1 MILIIII
8 ALNLLC
14 YVFLMNLKTSKLLI
28 PLAISATLA
37 PYYVFAVD
45 NSRNDQITVTGNWL
59 ENTEDGEVVFNHPGA
74 RTVRSQQQIKES
86 GSETIG
92 DALKGI
98 PGVQVRESNGTGGSD
113 VSLNVGVRGLTSR
126 LSPRSTILLD
136 GMPLAAAPYGQPQL
150 SMSPLSLGSIESI
163 DVIRGGASVRY
174 GPQNV
179 GGVINFVTK
188 PIPKDF
194 SGGVSLQTQGAKTGG
209 LKTLVDASVGGSK
222 ADDSA
227 GALLLYSGLHG
238 QGYRKS
244 NDNTDIDDLI
254 LKTRYAITDNDELLA
269 NFHYYHAMS
278 GMPGGL
284 TQAQYNA
291 DPFQSTRPYD
301 RFEGNRQDMSLK
313 YKHEEDDKQ
322 FELMTWFSKSYRGSY
337 IESEHKDKANER
349 RLVSYPRH
357 YTAYAIEPSYS
368 QLFRFNDISHEVT
381 VGYRYLNETADEK
394 AYRSNWYQTGTQSSR
409 PSTNDYYQHT
419 SGGTEAHA
427 IYLDDTIDVG
437 NWTVI
442 PGIRYENINIHLND
456 SFKNQNRSKR
466 YSEPLPA
473 LAVIYHIDDEWKLFA
488 NASTSFGSL
497 QYFQLNTKGVENSPA
512 NGLSAEKAHNY
523 EVGTK
528 YDNTAL
534 SLEATL
540 FYIDFD
546 DQLLYVENT
555 TGWTNLGAT
564 THQGVELAARYNLS
578 DLSDKLD
585 GISVYSTY
593 TYTKAVSKKGDF
605 AHKDLPFYS
614 RQVFTAGGRYETGNW
629 VWNLNTYAQSTQE
642 SPGTSSHYVTKPSAD
657 GRYGTIPGYMVWDA
671 RGEYHFGKSLS
682 DLTLSAGIKNL
693 FDQTYFT
700 RSTDNNYGIY
710 VGQPRTYY
718 VQASVKF

>member
-1 MILIIII
+1 MLLFMKPKKYSRLTPLAVFI
-8 ALNLLC
+8 ALFSHQS
-14 YVFLMNLKTSKLLI
+14 Y
-28 PLAISATLA
+28 
-37 PYYVFAVD
+37 AVD
-45 NSRNDQITVTGNWL
+45 NNKNDEITVVGNWL
-59 ENTEDGEVVFNHPGA
+59 ESADDSEVVFNHPGA
-74 RTVRSQQQIKES
+74 RTVKTKQQIKET
-86 GSETIG
+86 GSATIA

-188 PIPKDF
+188 PIPKEF
-194 SGGVSLQTQGAKTGG
+194 GGSAAIQTQGAKTGG
-209 LKTLVDASVGGSK
+209 LKTGVDASVGGSK
-222 ADDSA
+222 SDNSA

-254 LKTRYAITDNDELLA
+254 LKTRYALTDNDEILA
-269 NFHYYHAMS
+269 NFHYYRAIS

-291 DPFQSTRPYD
+291 DPYQSVRSFD
-301 RFEGNRQDMSLK
+301 RFEGNRQDMSFK
-313 YKHEEDDKQ
+313 YKHQEDDKQ

-337 IESEHKDKANER
+337 IESERKDNGGQS

-357 YTAYAIEPSYS
+357 YSAYAIEPSYS
-368 QLFRFNDISHEVT
+368 QLFRFNDISHELT

-394 AYRSNWYQTGTQSSR
+394 AYRSNWYQTGSQGSR
-409 PSTNDYYQHT
+409 PDTGQYYQHT

-437 NWTVI
+437 NWTII
-442 PGIRYENINIHLND
+442 PGIRYENIKIHLDD
-456 SFKNQNRSKR
+456 SFKNQNRSKN

-497 QYFQLNTKGVENSPA
+497 QYFQLNTAGVGNSPA

-523 EVGTK
+523 EVGTRF
-528 YDNTAL
+528 DNTAL
-534 SLEATL
+534 SLEMTL

-546 DQLLYVENT
+546 DQLQYIENS

-564 THQGVELAARYNLS
+564 THQGIELAAKYDLTELS
-578 DLSDKLD
+578 DVLE
-585 GISVYSTY
+585 GASVYSTY
-593 TYTKAVSKKGDF
+593 TYTKAISKKGNF
-605 AHKDLPFYS
+605 ADKDLPFYS
-614 RQVFTAGGRYETGNW
+614 RQVITAGSRYETGNW
-629 VWNLNTYAQSTQE
+629 VWNLNTYAQSSQE
-642 SPGTSSHYVTKPSAD
+642 SPGTGNSYITEGSAD
-657 GRYGTIPGYMVWDA
+657 GRYGTIPGYMVWDG

-693 FDQTYFT
+693 FNQTYFT
-700 RSTDNNYGIY
+700 RSTDNNAGIY

>member
-1 MILIIII
+1 MKSTKL
-8 ALNLLC
+8 ALLTPLAVYISFFCHQSHAADN
-14 YVFLMNLKTSKLLI
+14 TSK
-28 PLAISATLA
+28 
-37 PYYVFAVD
+37 
-45 NSRNDQITVTGNWL
+45 NDSMTVVGNWL
-59 ENTEDGEVVFNHPGA
+59 ENTEDSDVVFNHPGA
-74 RTVRSQQQIKES
+74 RTVKTKQQIKET
-86 GSETIG
+86 GSETIA

-113 VSLNVGVRGLTSR
+113 VSLNVGIRGLTSR

-163 DVIRGGASVRY
+163 DVIRGGGSVRY

-188 PIPKDF
+188 PIPKKF
-194 SGGVSLQTQGAKTGG
+194 SGSTSVQTQGAKTGD

-222 ADDSA
+222 SDDSA

-254 LKTRYAITDNDELLA
+254 LKTRYALTDNDEILA
-269 NFHYYHAMS
+269 NFHYYHAMA

-291 DPFQSTRPYD
+291 DPYQSTRSFD
-301 RFEGNRQDMSLK
+301 RFEGNRQDMLLK
-313 YKHEEDDKQ
+313 YKHQEDDKQ

-337 IESEHKDKANER
+337 IESEGTKDNTGKS

-368 QLFRFNDISHEVT
+368 QLFRFNDVSHEVT

-394 AYRSNWYQTGTQSSR
+394 AYRSNWYGTGSQSTR
-409 PSTNDYYQHT
+409 PSTSQYYQHT

-427 IYLDDTIDVG
+427 IYLDDTIDIG
-437 NWTVI
+437 NWTLI
-442 PGIRYENINIHLND
+442 PGIRYEYIDIHLND
-456 SFKNQNRSKR
+456 AFKNQRRSKN

-497 QYFQLNTKGVENSPA
+497 QYFQLNTAGVGNSPA
-512 NGLSAEKAHNY
+512 NGLSAEKARNY

-528 YDNTAL
+528 YDNTEL

-546 DQLLYVENT
+546 DQLQYVENT

-564 THQGVELAARYNLS
+564 THQGVELAARYDLSGLS
-578 DLSDKLD
+578 DILD
-585 GISVYSTY
+585 GVSVYSTY
-593 TYTKAVSKKGDF
+593 TFTKAISKKGKF
-605 AHKDLPFYS
+605 ADKDLPFYS
-614 RQVFTAGGRYETGNW
+614 RQVLTAGTRYETGHW
-629 VWNLNTYAQSTQE
+629 TWNLNTYAQSSQE
-642 SPGTSSHYVTKPSAD
+642 SPGTGNTYITEGSAD
-657 GRYGTIPGYMVWDA
+657 GRYGTIPGYMAWDA
-671 RGEYHFGKSLS
+671 RGEYQFGKELS
-682 DLTLSAGIKNL
+682 DLSLSAGIKNL

-700 RSTDNNYGIY
+700 RSTDNNSGIY
-710 VGQPRTYY
+710 VGQPRTFY

>member
-1 MILIIII
+1 MKPKKCSRL
-8 ALNLLC
+8 
-14 YVFLMNLKTSKLLI
+14 T
-28 PLAISATLA
+28 PLAIFMALFCHQSYAA
-37 PYYVFAVD
+37 D
-45 NSRNDQITVTGNWL
+45 NNKNDEITVVGNWL
-59 ENTEDGEVVFNHPGA
+59 ESADDSEVVFNHPGA
-74 RTVRSQQQIKES
+74 RTVKTKQQIKET
-86 GSETIG
+86 GSETIA

-150 SMSPLSLGSIESI
+150 SMSPLSLGSIDSI

-188 PIPKDF
+188 PIPKEF
-194 SGGVSLQTQGAKTGG
+194 GGSAAIQTQGAKTGG
-209 LKTLVDASVGGSK
+209 LKTLVDTSVGSSK
-222 ADDSA
+222 SDDSA

-254 LKTRYAITDNDELLA
+254 LKTRYALTDNDEILA
-269 NFHYYHAMS
+269 NFHYYRAIS

-291 DPFQSTRPYD
+291 DPYQSVRSFD

-313 YKHEEDDKQ
+313 YKHQEDDKQ

-337 IESEHKDKANER
+337 IESERKDNGGQS

-357 YTAYAIEPSYS
+357 YSAYAIEPSYS
-368 QLFRFNDISHEVT
+368 QLFRFNHISHEVT

-394 AYRSNWYQTGTQSSR
+394 AYRSNWYQTGSQSSR
-409 PSTNDYYQHT
+409 PDTGQYYQHT

-437 NWTVI
+437 NWTII
-442 PGIRYENINIHLND
+442 PGIRYENIKIHLND
-456 SFKNQNRSKR
+456 SFKNQNRSKN

-497 QYFQLNTKGVENSPA
+497 QYFQLNTAGAGNSPA

-523 EVGTK
+523 EVGTRF
-528 YDNTAL
+528 DNTAL
-534 SLEATL
+534 SLEMTL

-546 DQLLYVENT
+546 DQLQYIENS

-564 THQGVELAARYNLS
+564 THQGVELAAKYDLAQLS
-578 DLSDKLD
+578 DVLEGTS
-585 GISVYSTY
+585 IYSTY
-593 TYTKAVSKKGDF
+593 TYTKAISKKGNF
-605 AHKDLPFYS
+605 ADKDLPFYS
-614 RQVFTAGGRYETGNW
+614 RQVITAGSRYETGNW
-629 VWNLNTYAQSTQE
+629 VWNLNTYAQSSQE
-642 SPGTSSHYVTKPSAD
+642 SPGTGNDYITEGSAD
-657 GRYGTIPGYMVWDA
+657 GRYGTIPGYMVWDG

-693 FDQTYFT
+693 FNQTYFT
-700 RSTDNNYGIY
+700 RSTDNNSGIY